1 MRKVSIGKQDYESL
15 IKSGCFYVD
24 KTYFIKEWWESQ
36 DDVTLITRP
45 RRFGKTLNMS
55 MLECFFSNKYA
66 GRGDLFEGLSIWN
79 YEKYRQLQ
87 GTYPVIFISFA
98 EIKANNFK
106 DTKNDMVSVINDIY
120 KQHSYFLEDDMLT
133 DAERNLFRQ
142 LDNYSNNTNVNKDIS
157 NETIYRAVKNLAAI
171 LYRKFE
177 KKVIILFDE
186 YDTPMQEA
194 YVNGFWNELVDF
206 IRSFFNSTFKT
217 NPYLDRAI
225 MTGITRVSKESI
237 FSDLNNLNVITTT
250 NEEYNTSFGFT
261 ESEVFAALD
270 EAGLSE
276 KKDDVKLWYD
286 GFTFGKHKDIYNPW
300 SITNYLDKKEFK
312 TYWADTSSNSL
323 VGKLIQRG
331 SPKIK
336 KAMEKLLNGEYI
348 TVGIDEQIV
357 FDQLDNDEDA
367 IWSLLLASGYLK
379 VDSMD
384 ICVSTG
390 EQKYELSLT
399 NLEVRVMFQKLIKGW
414 FMTGDD
420 SSNEFIS
427 ALIDGDLEAMNY
439 YINEIT
445 LNVFSSFDV
454 AGKDESRIRPENFYH
469 GFVLGLMAGQRNT
482 YIIKS
487 NRESGFGR
495 YDVMMIP
502 KQSTSESGKKLP
514 AIVLEFKVKRDSEKS
529 LEEAVEAALKQIE
542 EKRYDEEILALGIEK
557 ERIRHYGFAFEGKK
571 VLIG

>member
-1 MRKVSIGKQDYESL
+1 
-15 IKSGCFYVD
+15 
-24 KTYFIKEWWESQ
+24 
-36 DDVTLITRP
+36 
-45 RRFGKTLNMS
+45 MS
-55 MLECFFSNKYA
+55 RY
-66 GRGDLFEGLSIWN
+66 
-79 YEKYRQLQ
+79 
-87 GTYPVIFISFA
+87 
-98 EIKANNFK
+98 
-106 DTKNDMVSVINDIY
+106 Y
-120 KQHSYFLEDDMLT
+120 K
-133 DAERNLFRQ
+133 
-142 LDNYSNNTNVNKDIS
+142 
-157 NETIYRAVKNLAAI
+157 
-171 LYRKFE
+171 

-206 IRSFFNSTFKT
+206 IRSLFNSTFKT
-217 NPYLDRAI
+217 NPYLERAV
-225 MTGITRVSKESI
+225 MTGITRISKESI

-250 NEEYNTSFGFT
+250 NDEYNTSFGFT
-261 ESEVFAALD
+261 ENEVFAALD

-414 FMTGDD
+414 FGRTNGASDEFVDALLNGD
-420 SSNEFIS
+420 IK
-427 ALIDGDLEAMNY
+427 AMNY
-439 YINEIT
+439 YMNKIALAT
-445 LNVFSSFDV
+445 FSYFDV
-454 AGKDESRIRPENFYH
+454 GNKPSEYIEPERFYH
-469 GFVLGLMAGQRNT
+469 GFVLGLMVGQRED
-482 YIIKS
+482 YAIKS

-495 YDVMMIP
+495 YDIIMLPCNIEN
-502 KQSTSESGKKLP
+502 KRLP
-514 AIVLEFKVKRDSEKS
+514 AIVIEFKVHDSDEEKS
-529 LEEAVEAALKQIE
+529 LADTVAVAHKQIE